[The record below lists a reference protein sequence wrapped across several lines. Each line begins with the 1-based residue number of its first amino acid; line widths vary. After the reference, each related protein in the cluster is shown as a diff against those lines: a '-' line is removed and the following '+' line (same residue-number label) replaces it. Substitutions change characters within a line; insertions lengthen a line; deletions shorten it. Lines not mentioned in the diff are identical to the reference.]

1 MYFHGRQLLFGV
13 SMSGPVEREA
23 RVGGEKSDT
32 GLPTRVALS
41 FDPADLAQ
49 SVFFDGDF
57 VRKQR
62 RRALIFVVTLLGGG
76 LAVLF
81 FVSLGSDRHFATVW
95 SFEAAG
101 LLGGSVGI
109 AELLSRYRDAPTYV
123 LLSPPGLGY
132 VTLNAAAS
140 LSAMGV
146 ILAFGWKF
154 GASGENAVQATQV
167 LVAGFGA
174 MALFRSSLLTVK
186 AGNDDVGIGPSSVL
200 SIMMAASDRSADR
213 LRAADRACR
222 VQDVMTNVSYEK
234 AAQALPTVAIALMQ
248 NLGASDIAALNSDL
262 EALRT
267 EKLPDQTKS
276 LLLGLKITDLVSTG
290 VLSAAKE
297 SLGASIIRH
306 PHDNDLPLTATNGKR
321 PQKIVEATLATGTTN
336 GHVEP
341 APPRRNKT
349 PRVPVNGHADRP

>member
-1 MYFHGRQLLFGV
+1 
-13 SMSGPVEREA
+13 
-23 RVGGEKSDT
+23 
-32 GLPTRVALS
+32 
-41 FDPADLAQ
+41 
-49 SVFFDGDF
+49 
-57 VRKQR
+57 
-62 RRALIFVVTLLGGG
+62 
-76 LAVLF
+76 VLF
-81 FVSLGSDRHFATVW
+81 FVSLASDWHFATVW
-95 SFEAAG
+95 SFEVAA

-140 LSAMGV
+140 LCAMGV

-154 GASGENAVQATQV
+154 GASGGNAVLATQV

-200 SIMMAASDRSADR
+200 SIIMAASDRSADR

-222 VQDVMTNVSYEK
+222 VQDVMANVSYEK

-248 NLGASDIAALNSDL
+248 NLGASDIAALNTDL
-262 EALRT
+262 EALET
-267 EKLPDQTKS
+267 ERLPDQTKS
-276 LLLGLKITDLVSTG
+276 LLLGLKITDVVSTG

-297 SLGASIIRH
+297 SLGASIIRPPHGNVH
-306 PHDNDLPLTATNGKR
+306 PATATNGKR
-321 PQKIVEATLATGTTN
+321 PQEIVDAALATGAIN

-341 APPRRNKT
+341 APSTRNKA
-349 PRVPVNGHADRP
+349 PRVPVSGQAHRP